1 MDKTPPTVSRAG
13 RRFHE
18 LILYLTRDDDERGR
32 KRMKQE
38 EIAKAIGVSS
48 GLISKWR
55 NPHLSLRAGIGDG
68 IIMGCMTGLKID
80 PRFFFSE
87 HPEPVDV
94 GDLLANVYSL
104 DEARKEARERD
115 RDRTVGELQKQL
127 GLALKQIAALTQAV
141 SELTSQRKSA
151 ASR

>member
-1 MDKTPPTVSRAG
+1 
-13 RRFHE
+13 
-18 LILYLTRDDDERGR
+18 
-32 KRMKQE
+32 
-38 EIAKAIGVSS
+38 
-48 GLISKWR
+48 
-55 NPHLSLRAGIGDG
+55 
-68 IIMGCMTGLKID
+68 MTGLKID